1 MTWLYIC
8 VVAFMVGGLIV
19 ASERWHGAFTGDS
32 DLNKPQASH
41 TRATPRVGGLAVLA
55 GSLAGLLVLGP
66 SNMTLTWLWPALFVA
81 ALPVF
86 VAGLLED
93 ITKDIG
99 ASKRLLAAFA
109 SAAIAWWLLGGVSRV
124 GIAPV
129 DWVLSFWPVS
139 LIFTMFAVGGC
150 THALNIV
157 DGMNGLAGMIATLMA
172 VSISLVALQVG
183 DMPIFMIAA
192 ALASATLGFLV
203 WNFPFGRVFLGDG
216 GAYFLG
222 FMLAELAVLLVVRNP
237 SAGNASGLND
247 GAGAVV
253 LMSAAAAA
261 QRGIAPMARLVSPF
275 YALAVLFYPVFE
287 TGFSIWRRRFKR
299 GVPVD
304 QPDALH
310 LHQLVFRR
318 LVRVTFS
325 RGRRHAVPAL
335 CNALASPYMWVL
347 ALIGLVPAT
356 IWWDNA
362 WFLCASLVVFAAVY
376 TWLYM
381 RLVSWRRPG
390 WLLLPSVIRT
400 H

>member
-1 MTWLYIC
+1 MSLPHLSESLTWLVIG

-19 ASERWHGAFTGDS
+19 ASERWHGKITGDY
-32 DLNKPQASH
+32 DLTKPQATHS
-41 TRATPRVGGLAVLA
+41 RATPRVGGLAVVA
-55 GSLAGLLVLGP
+55 GTLAGLLVLGP
-66 SNMTLTWLWPALFVA
+66 SNMTLAWLWPVLLIA
-81 ALPVF
+81 AMPVF
-86 VAGLLED
+86 FAGLLED
-93 ITKDIG
+93 LTKDVG
-99 ASKRLLAAFA
+99 SGKRLMAAFI

-124 GIAPV
+124 GLSWA
-129 DWVLSFWPVS
+129 DWMLSFWPIS
-139 LIFTMFAVGGC
+139 LIFTMVAVGGC

-172 VSISLVALQVG
+172 TSLALVALQVQ
-183 DMPIFMIAA
+183 DVPIFLIAT
-192 ALASATLGFLV
+192 ALAASTLGFLV

-222 FMLAELAVLLVVRNP
+222 FMLAELAVQLVVRNP
-237 SAGNASGLND
+237 G
-247 GAGAVV
+247 
-253 LMSAAAAA
+253 
-261 QRGIAPMARLVSPF
+261 VSPF

-287 TGFSIWRRRFKR
+287 TLFSIWRRRFKR

-325 RGRRHAVPAL
+325 RDRRHAVPAL
-335 CNALASPYMWVL
+335 CNAMASPYLWVL

-362 WFLCASLVVFAAVY
+362 WALGISLIVFAGVY
-376 TWLYM
+376 IWLYS
-381 RLVSWRRPG
+381 RLVSWRRPR
-390 WLLLPSVIRT
+390 WLLLPSLGRGGR
-400 H
+400 HK

>member
-1 MTWLYIC
+1 MPHLGESLTWLYIC

-19 ASERWHGAFTGDS
+19 FSERWHGKLTGDF

-41 TRATPRVGGLAVLA
+41 SRPTPRVGGLAILA
-55 GSLAGLLVLGP
+55 GSFAGLMVLGP
-66 SNMTLTWLWPALFVA
+66 SNMTLTWLWPVLFLA
-81 ALPVF
+81 AMPVF
-86 VAGLLED
+86 VAGLVED
-93 ITKDIG
+93 ITKDVG
-99 ASKRLLAAFA
+99 SLKRLLAAFL

-124 GIAPV
+124 GV
-129 DWVLSFWPVS
+129 DWADWILGYWPIS
-139 LIFTMFAVGGC
+139 LLFTMVAVGGC
-150 THALNIV
+150 THALNII

-172 VSISLVALQVG
+172 LSLALVAWQVQ
-183 DMPIFMIAA
+183 DYPILLIAA
-192 ALASATLGFLV
+192 SLASATLGFLV

-222 FMLAELAVLLVVRNP
+222 FMLAELAVQLVVRNP
-237 SAGNASGLND
+237 S
-247 GAGAVV
+247 
-253 LMSAAAAA
+253 
-261 QRGIAPMARLVSPF
+261 VSPF

-287 TGFSIWRRRFKR
+287 TLFSIWRRRFKR

-325 RGRRHAVPAL
+325 RGQRGAVPAL
-335 CNALASPYMWVL
+335 CNAMTSPYLLVL

-362 WFLCASLVVFAAVY
+362 WVLSASMLLFAFVY
-376 TWLYM
+376 IWLYA
-381 RLVSWRRPG
+381 RLVTWRRPS
-390 WLLLPSVIRT
+390 WLLLPSLRRRVDRE
-400 H
+400 

>member
-1 MTWLYIC
+1 MNSPQLWESFSWLYIGI
-8 VVAFMVGGLIV
+8 VAFMVGGLIV
-19 ASERWHGAFTGDS
+19 MSERWHGRYTGDS
-32 DLNKPQASH
+32 DTSKPQAMH
-41 TRATPRVGGLAVLA
+41 TRAAPRVGGLAVVA

-66 SNMTLTWLWPALFVA
+66 RNMTLTWLWPVLFIA

-93 ITKDIG
+93 ITKDVG
-99 ASKRLLAAFA
+99 ASKRLLAALI
-109 SAAIAWWLLGGVSRV
+109 SAAIAWWLVGGVSRV
-124 GIAPV
+124 GIVWA
-129 DWVLSFWPVS
+129 DWLLSYWPVS
-139 LIFTMFAVGGC
+139 LLFTMFAVGGC

-172 VSISLVALQVG
+172 ASLALVALQVG
-183 DMPIFMIAA
+183 DIPISLIATS
-192 ALASATLGFLV
+192 LACATLGFLV

-222 FMLAELAVLLVVRNP
+222 FMLAELAVQLVVRNP
-237 SAGNASGLND
+237 G
-247 GAGAVV
+247 
-253 LMSAAAAA
+253 
-261 QRGIAPMARLVSPF
+261 VSPF

-287 TGFSIWRRRFKR
+287 TMFSIWRRRFKR
-299 GVPVD
+299 GTPVD

-325 RGRRHAVPAL
+325 RDRRHAVPAL
-335 CNALASPYMWVL
+335 CNAMTSPYLWLL

-362 WFLCASLVVFAAVY
+362 WILCGSLVVFSAVY
-376 TWLYM
+376 IWLYR
-381 RLVSWRRPG
+381 RLVSWRRPA
-390 WLLLPSVIRT
+390 WLLLPSIGRLDRKK
-400 H
+400 

>member
-1 MTWLYIC
+1 MTWLSIC
-8 VVAFMVGGLIV
+8 VVAFVVGGLIV
-19 ASERWHGAFTGDS
+19 ASERWHGAFTGDA

-41 TRATPRVGGLAVLA
+41 SRATPRVGGLAVLA

-66 SNMTLTWLWPALFVA
+66 GNMTLGWLWPALFVS

-99 ASKRLLAAFA
+99 ASKRLLAAFL

-124 GIAPV
+124 GIGWA
-129 DWVLSFWPVS
+129 DAILAYWPIS
-139 LIFTMFAVGGC
+139 LVFTMFAVGGC

-157 DGMNGLAGMIATLMA
+157 DGMNGLAGMVATLIA
-172 VSISLVALQVG
+172 VSLALVALQVG
-183 DMPIFMIAA
+183 DMPISMIAA

-237 SAGNASGLND
+237 S
-247 GAGAVV
+247 
-253 LMSAAAAA
+253 
-261 QRGIAPMARLVSPF
+261 VSPF
-275 YALAVLFYPVFE
+275 YALAVLFYPIFE
-287 TGFSIWRRRFKR
+287 TIFSIWRRRFKR

-318 LVRVTFS
+318 LVRSTFS
-325 RGRRHAVPAL
+325 RHRRQEVPAF
-335 CNALASPYMWVL
+335 CNAMTSPYLWVL
-347 ALIGLVPAT
+347 TLVVLAPAT
-356 IWWDNA
+356 LWWDNA
-362 WFLCASLVVFAAVY
+362 WALCGGMLAFAAAY
-376 TWLYM
+376 IWLYS
-381 RLVSWRRPG
+381 RLVSWRRPR
-390 WLLLPSVIRT
+390 WLLLPSANRQRR
-400 H
+400 

>member
-1 MTWLYIC
+1 MISPQFWGSLTWLYIC
-8 VVAFMVGGLIV
+8 IVAFMVGGLIV
-19 ASERWHGAFTGDS
+19 ASERWHGVFTGDT
-32 DLNKPQASH
+32 DLKKPQAMH
-41 TRATPRVGGLAVLA
+41 ARAAPRVGGLAVVA

-66 SNMTLTWLWPALFVA
+66 SNMTLTWLWPVLFIA
-81 ALPVF
+81 AMPVF

-93 ITKDIG
+93 ITKDVG
-99 ASKRLLAAFA
+99 SGKRLMAAFV

-124 GIAPV
+124 GISWA
-129 DWVLSFWPVS
+129 DWVLSFWPIS
-139 LIFTMFAVGGC
+139 LVFTMVAVGGC

-172 VSISLVALQVG
+172 LSLSLVALQVQ
-183 DMPIFMIAA
+183 DIPIFLISA

-222 FMLAELAVLLVVRNP
+222 FMLAELAVQLVVRNP
-237 SAGNASGLND
+237 S
-247 GAGAVV
+247 
-253 LMSAAAAA
+253 
-261 QRGIAPMARLVSPF
+261 VSPF

-287 TGFSIWRRRFKR
+287 TMFSIWRRRFKR

-325 RGRRHAVPAL
+325 RDRRHAVPAL
-335 CNALASPYMWVL
+335 CNAMTSPYLWVL

-362 WFLCASLVVFAAVY
+362 WMLCASIVVFCWVY
-376 TWLYM
+376 IWLYS

-390 WLLLPSVIRT
+390 WLLLPSLGREQ
-400 H
+400 HRSSRPR

>member
-1 MTWLYIC
+1 
-8 VVAFMVGGLIV
+8 MVGGLIV
-19 ASERWHGAFTGDS
+19 ASERWHGVFTGDS
-32 DLNKPQASH
+32 DLKKPQAMH
-41 TRATPRVGGLAVLA
+41 VRAAPRVGGLAIVA

-66 SNMTLTWLWPALFVA
+66 SNMTLTWLWPVLFIA
-81 ALPVF
+81 AMPVF

-93 ITKDIG
+93 ITKDVG
-99 ASKRLLAAFA
+99 SGKRLLAAFI
-109 SAAIAWWLLGGVSRV
+109 SAAIAWWFLGGVSRV
-124 GIAPV
+124 GIGWA
-129 DWVLSFWPVS
+129 DWVLSYWPVS
-139 LIFTMFAVGGC
+139 LVFTMVAVGGC

-172 VSISLVALQVG
+172 LSLALVALQVQ
-183 DMPIFMIAA
+183 DIPIFLIAA

-222 FMLAELAVLLVVRNP
+222 FMLAELAVQLVVRNP
-237 SAGNASGLND
+237 S
-247 GAGAVV
+247 
-253 LMSAAAAA
+253 
-261 QRGIAPMARLVSPF
+261 VSPF

-287 TGFSIWRRRFKR
+287 TLFSIWRRRFKR

-325 RGRRHAVPAL
+325 RDRRHAVPAL
-335 CNALASPYMWVL
+335 CNAMTSPYLWVL

-362 WFLCASLVVFAAVY
+362 WMICASLAVFCWVY
-376 TWLYM
+376 IWLYS
-381 RLVSWRRPG
+381 RLVSWRRPS
-390 WLLLPSVIRT
+390 WLLLPSLGRDY
-400 H
+400 HRRHPKKKPSE

>member
-1 MTWLYIC
+1 MNASNLSATLGWPIIGI
-8 VVAFMVGGLIV
+8 VAFMVGGLIV
-19 ASERWHGAFTGDS
+19 VSERWHGRLTGDT
-32 DLNKPQASH
+32 DMNKPQAMHS
-41 TRATPRVGGLAVLA
+41 RAAPRVGGLAVVA

-66 SNMTLTWLWPALFVA
+66 SNMTLTWLWPALFVS

-99 ASKRLLAAFA
+99 SGKRLLAAFV

-124 GIAPV
+124 G
-129 DWVLSFWPVS
+129 LSWADTLLSAWPIIS
-139 LIFTMFAVGGC
+139 LLFTMVAVGGC
-150 THALNIV
+150 THALNII

-172 VSISLVALQVG
+172 VSLALVAWQVQ
-183 DMPIFMIAA
+183 DMPIFLIAT

-216 GAYFLG
+216 GAYFVG
-222 FMLAELAVLLVVRNP
+222 FMLAELAVQLVVRNP
-237 SAGNASGLND
+237 G
-247 GAGAVV
+247 
-253 LMSAAAAA
+253 
-261 QRGIAPMARLVSPF
+261 VSPF

-287 TGFSIWRRRFKR
+287 TLFSIWRRKFKR

-318 LVRVTFS
+318 LVRITFS
-325 RGRRHAVPAL
+325 RDRRHALPAL
-335 CNALASPYMWVL
+335 CNAMTSPYLWVL

-356 IWWDNA
+356 LWWDNA
-362 WFLCASLVVFAAVY
+362 WMLCLSMGVFAGAY
-376 TWLYM
+376 IWLYI
-381 RLVSWRRPG
+381 RLVTWRRPR
-390 WLLLPSVIRT
+390 WLLLPSLGRGVRRD
-400 H
+400 

>member
-1 MTWLYIC
+1 VTQPEFWGSLTWLYIGI
-8 VVAFMVGGLIV
+8 VAFVVGGLIV

-32 DLNKPQASH
+32 DLSKPQASH
-41 TRATPRVGGLAVLA
+41 KRSTPRVGGLAVVA

-66 SNMTLTWLWPALFVA
+66 SNMTLTWLWPVLFIA

-93 ITKDIG
+93 ITKDVG
-99 ASKRLLAAFA
+99 AGKRLVAAFL
-109 SAAIAWWLLGGVSRV
+109 SAAIAWWLVGGVSRV
-124 GIAPV
+124 GWEWAN
-129 DWVLSFWPVS
+129 WLLSFWPVS
-139 LIFTMFAVGGC
+139 LLFTMVAVGGC

-172 VSISLVALQVG
+172 VSLAVVAWQVQ
-183 DMPIFMIAA
+183 DIPIFLIAT

-222 FMLAELAVLLVVRNP
+222 FMLAELAVQLVVRNP
-237 SAGNASGLND
+237 S
-247 GAGAVV
+247 
-253 LMSAAAAA
+253 
-261 QRGIAPMARLVSPF
+261 VSPF

-287 TGFSIWRRRFKR
+287 TLFSMWRRRFKR
-299 GVPVD
+299 GTPVD

-325 RGRRHAVPAL
+325 RDRRHALPAL
-335 CNALASPYMWVL
+335 CNAMTSPYLWVL

-356 IWWDNA
+356 IWWDNTLI
-362 WFLCASLVVFAAVY
+362 LCLSILAFALVY
-376 TWLYM
+376 LWLYS
-381 RLVSWRRPG
+381 RLVSWRRPS
-390 WLLLPSVIRT
+390 WLLLPSLGRGRRRD
-400 H
+400 

>member
-1 MTWLYIC
+1 MGIPASEARVTWLTIC

-19 ASERWHGAFTGDS
+19 ASERWHGALTGDS
-32 DLNKPQASH
+32 DMNKPQAFHS
-41 TRATPRVGGLAVLA
+41 RATPRVGGLAVLA
-55 GSLAGLLVLGP
+55 GTMAGLLVLGP
-66 SNMTLTWLWPALFVA
+66 SNMTLAWLWPALFLA

-99 ASKRLLAAFA
+99 AGKRLLAAFA

-124 GIAPV
+124 GFEWI
-129 DWVLSFWPVS
+129 DWLLAFWPVS
-139 LIFTMFAVGGC
+139 LLFTVIAVGGC

-157 DGMNGLAGMIATLMA
+157 DGMNGLAGMVATLMA
-172 VSISLVALQVG
+172 ASISLVAWQVG
-183 DMPIFMIAA
+183 DTPIFLISA

-216 GAYFLG
+216 GAYFIG

-237 SAGNASGLND
+237 S
-247 GAGAVV
+247 
-253 LMSAAAAA
+253 
-261 QRGIAPMARLVSPF
+261 VSPF

-287 TGFSIWRRRFKR
+287 TLFSIWRRKFKR

-325 RGRRHAVPAL
+325 RRQRHAIPAL
-335 CNALASPYMWVL
+335 CNALASPYLWGL

-362 WFLCASLVVFAAVY
+362 WALCASILVFSICYV
-376 TWLYM
+376 WLYA
-381 RLVSWRRPG
+381 RLVSWRRPD
-390 WLLLPSVIRT
+390 WLLLPRNWRAD
-400 H
+400 

>member
-1 MTWLYIC
+1 
-8 VVAFMVGGLIV
+8 MVGGLIV
-19 ASERWHGAFTGDS
+19 MSERWHGRFTGDT
-32 DLNKPQASH
+32 DMHKPQAMH
-41 TRATPRVGGLAVLA
+41 KRAAPRVGGLAVVA

-66 SNMTLTWLWPALFVA
+66 HNMTLTWLWPALFVA

-99 ASKRLLAAFA
+99 SGKRLLAAFV
-109 SAAIAWWLLGGVSRV
+109 SAGIAWWVLGGVSRV
-124 GIAPV
+124 GLPWA
-129 DWVLSFWPVS
+129 DALLSNWPIIS
-139 LIFTMFAVGGC
+139 LVFTMVAVGGC
-150 THALNIV
+150 THALNII

-172 VSISLVALQVG
+172 VSLALVALQVQ
-183 DMPIFMIAA
+183 DIPIFLIAT
-192 ALASATLGFLV
+192 ALASATMGFLV

-222 FMLAELAVLLVVRNP
+222 FMLAELAVQLVVRNP
-237 SAGNASGLND
+237 G
-247 GAGAVV
+247 
-253 LMSAAAAA
+253 
-261 QRGIAPMARLVSPF
+261 VSPF

-287 TGFSIWRRRFKR
+287 TLFSIWRRKFKR

-318 LVRVTFS
+318 LVRITFS
-325 RGRRHAVPAL
+325 RDRRHAVPAL
-335 CNALASPYMWVL
+335 CNAMTSPYLWVL

-362 WFLCASLVVFAAVY
+362 WYLCFSMAVFAGVY
-376 TWLYM
+376 IWLYI
-381 RLVSWRRPG
+381 RLVTWRRPR
-390 WLLLPSVIRT
+390 WLLLPTLGRRDR
-400 H
+400 HD

>member
-1 MTWLYIC
+1 MTLAQVWDSFTWLYIC
-8 VVAFMVGGLIV
+8 IVAFVVGGLIV
-19 ASERWHGAFTGDS
+19 ASERWHGVFTGDS
-32 DLNKPQASH
+32 DMNKPQASH
-41 TRATPRVGGLAVLA
+41 ARSTPRVGGIAVVA

-66 SNMTLTWLWPALFVA
+66 SNMTLTWLWPVLFIA
-81 ALPVF
+81 AMPVF

-99 ASKRLLAAFA
+99 SGKRLMAAFA

-124 GIAPV
+124 GWEWA

-139 LIFTMFAVGGC
+139 LLFTMVAVGGC

-172 VSISLVALQVG
+172 VSLALVAFQVQ
-183 DMPIFMIAA
+183 DIPIFVIAT

-222 FMLAELAVLLVVRNP
+222 FMLAELAVQLVVRNP
-237 SAGNASGLND
+237 N
-247 GAGAVV
+247 
-253 LMSAAAAA
+253 
-261 QRGIAPMARLVSPF
+261 VSPF

-287 TGFSIWRRRFKR
+287 TMFSIWRRRFKR

-318 LVRVTFS
+318 LVRATFS
-325 RGRRHAVPAL
+325 RDRRHAVPAL
-335 CNALASPYMWVL
+335 CNAMTSPYLWVL

-362 WFLCASLVVFAAVY
+362 WALCASIGAFSAAY
-376 TWLYM
+376 LWLYA
-381 RLVSWRRPG
+381 RLVSWRRPV
-390 WLLLPSVIRT
+390 WLLLPSIGRRNRKGS
-400 H
+400 

>member
-1 MTWLYIC
+1 MNASNLSATLGWPIIGI
-8 VVAFMVGGLIV
+8 VAFMVGGLIV
-19 ASERWHGAFTGDS
+19 VSERWHGRLTGDT
-32 DLNKPQASH
+32 DMNKPQAMH
-41 TRATPRVGGLAVLA
+41 ARAAPRVGGLAVVA

-66 SNMTLTWLWPALFVA
+66 SNMTLTWLWPALFVS

-99 ASKRLLAAFA
+99 SGKRLLAAFV

-124 GIAPV
+124 G
-129 DWVLSFWPVS
+129 LSWADTLLSAWPIIS
-139 LIFTMFAVGGC
+139 LLFTMVAVGGC
-150 THALNIV
+150 THALNII

-172 VSISLVALQVG
+172 VSLALVAWQVQ
-183 DMPIFMIAA
+183 DMPIFLIAT

-216 GAYFLG
+216 GAYFVG
-222 FMLAELAVLLVVRNP
+222 FMLAELAVQLVVRNP
-237 SAGNASGLND
+237 G
-247 GAGAVV
+247 
-253 LMSAAAAA
+253 
-261 QRGIAPMARLVSPF
+261 VSPF

-287 TGFSIWRRRFKR
+287 TLFSIWRRKFKR

-318 LVRVTFS
+318 LVRITFS
-325 RGRRHAVPAL
+325 RDRRHALPAL
-335 CNALASPYMWVL
+335 CNAMTSPYLWVL

-356 IWWDNA
+356 LWWDNA
-362 WFLCASLVVFAAVY
+362 WMLCLSMGVFAGAY
-376 TWLYM
+376 IWLYI
-381 RLVSWRRPG
+381 RLVTWRRPR
-390 WLLLPSVIRT
+390 WLLLPSLGRGVRRD
-400 H
+400 

>member
-1 MTWLYIC
+1 MISPQLWGSLTWLYIC
-8 VVAFMVGGLIV
+8 IVAFMVGGLIV
-19 ASERWHGAFTGDS
+19 ASERWHGVFTGDS
-32 DLNKPQASH
+32 DLKKPQAMHS
-41 TRATPRVGGLAVLA
+41 RAAPRVGGLAVVA

-66 SNMTLTWLWPALFVA
+66 SNMTLTWLWPVLFIA
-81 ALPVF
+81 AMPVF

-93 ITKDIG
+93 ITKDVG
-99 ASKRLLAAFA
+99 SGKRLMAAFI

-124 GIAPV
+124 GIAWA
-129 DWVLSFWPVS
+129 DWLLSFWPIS
-139 LIFTMFAVGGC
+139 LLFTMVAVGGC

-172 VSISLVALQVG
+172 LSLALVALQVQ
-183 DMPIFMIAA
+183 DIPIFLIAA

-222 FMLAELAVLLVVRNP
+222 FMLAELAVQLVVRNP
-237 SAGNASGLND
+237 S
-247 GAGAVV
+247 
-253 LMSAAAAA
+253 
-261 QRGIAPMARLVSPF
+261 VSPF

-287 TGFSIWRRRFKR
+287 TMFSIWRRRFKR

-325 RGRRHAVPAL
+325 RDRRHAVPAL
-335 CNALASPYMWVL
+335 CNAMTSPYLWVL

-362 WFLCASLVVFAAVY
+362 WALCASLAVFCWVY
-376 TWLYM
+376 IWLYS
-381 RLVSWRRPG
+381 RLVSWRRPA
-390 WLLLPSVIRT
+390 WLLLPSLGRDY
-400 H
+400 HRRNSKPR

>member
-1 MTWLYIC
+1 MNTPQLWESFSWLYIGI
-8 VVAFMVGGLIV
+8 VAFMVGGLIV
-19 ASERWHGAFTGDS
+19 VSERWHGKFTGDS
-32 DLNKPQASH
+32 DMDKPQASH
-41 TRATPRVGGLAVLA
+41 SRSTPRVGGLAIVA

-66 SNMTLTWLWPALFVA
+66 HNMTLTWLWPVLFIAVM
-81 ALPVF
+81 PVF

-93 ITKDIG
+93 ITKDVG
-99 ASKRLLAAFA
+99 SGKRLLAAFV

-124 GIAPV
+124 GIGWA
-129 DWVLSFWPVS
+129 DWLLSFWPVS
-139 LIFTMFAVGGC
+139 LLFTMIAVGGC
-150 THALNIV
+150 THALNII

-172 VSISLVALQVG
+172 TSLALVAIQVG
-183 DMPIFMIAA
+183 DIPIFLIATS
-192 ALASATLGFLV
+192 LAFATLGFLI

-222 FMLAELAVLLVVRNP
+222 FMLAELAVQLVVRNP
-237 SAGNASGLND
+237 G
-247 GAGAVV
+247 
-253 LMSAAAAA
+253 
-261 QRGIAPMARLVSPF
+261 VSPF

-299 GVPVD
+299 GTPVD

-318 LVRVTFS
+318 LVRSTFS
-325 RGRRHAVPAL
+325 RDRRHAVPAL
-335 CNALASPYMWVL
+335 CNAMTSPYLWIL

-362 WFLCASLVVFAAVY
+362 WALCASLLVFSAVY
-376 TWLYM
+376 IWLYS

-390 WLLLPSVIRT
+390 WLLLPSIGSGGRRK
-400 H
+400 

>member
-1 MTWLYIC
+1 VSTPEFWGSLTWLYIC

-19 ASERWHGAFTGDS
+19 ASERWHGKFTGDS
-32 DLNKPQASH
+32 DMDKPQASH
-41 TRATPRVGGLAVLA
+41 TRATPRVGGLAVVA

-66 SNMTLTWLWPALFVA
+66 SNMTLTWLWPVLFIA
-81 ALPVF
+81 AMPVF

-99 ASKRLLAAFA
+99 AGKRLLAAFA

-124 GIAPV
+124 GLPWA
-129 DWVLSFWPVS
+129 DWLLGYWPVS
-139 LIFTMFAVGGC
+139 LLFTMIAVGGC
-150 THALNIV
+150 THALNII
-157 DGMNGLAGMIATLMA
+157 DGMNGLAGMIATLMSLSLA
-172 VSISLVALQVG
+172 LVALQVN
-183 DMPIFMIAA
+183 DIPIFLIAA

-222 FMLAELAVLLVVRNP
+222 FMLAELAVQLVVRNP
-237 SAGNASGLND
+237 G
-247 GAGAVV
+247 
-253 LMSAAAAA
+253 
-261 QRGIAPMARLVSPF
+261 VSPF

-287 TGFSIWRRRFKR
+287 TMFSIWRRRFKR

-318 LVRVTFS
+318 LVRSTFS
-325 RGRRHAVPAL
+325 RDRRHAVPAL
-335 CNALASPYMWVL
+335 CNAMASPYLWFL

-362 WFLCASLVVFAAVY
+362 WILCASLAVFSGAY
-376 TWLYM
+376 IWLYS
-381 RLVSWRRPG
+381 RLASWRRPS
-390 WLLLPSVIRT
+390 WLLLPSIGRDRDKK
-400 H
+400 